1 MSQIS
6 IDMNIH
12 QGINFDKSVVDKGYI
27 TKLTVGKT
35 TFDAD
40 VTVAKIDE
48 PTSTQEVV
56 AVLVNSGW
64 DGNPG
69 GPGILGF

>member
-12 QGINFDKSVVDKGYI
+12 QGINFDKSVVDKVGYI

-40 VTVAKIDE
+40 GLSPKSMSRRALRK
-48 PTSTQEVV
+48 SS
-56 AVLVNSGW
+56 LFW
-64 DGNPG
+64 
-69 GPGILGF
+69 